1 MRFSALLINDLI
13 IWAKRPTTAV
23 SMGFAVMV
31 VVLGLIGASTRAPL
45 FPAVLGGPAIAV
57 VNGRI
62 HAGSDGIWFVTSAL
76 FVTTSLN
83 LIDVH
88 DAWVDLML
96 VRGLSRIRWTMVRL
110 VALMVGAMV
119 FMGILVS
126 VLGVA
131 LLIGWRHTPF
141 ITSTTAWDM
150 GVWVLCLISL
160 GWFAMALEL
169 WLGTTWWSLMITWL
183 LLGVARFG
191 GEVSPYIPFS
201 QSIVALHHLPGTL
214 GIRVGASYL
223 GVWTMA
229 SGATVLWGSRHHR
242 R

>member
-1 MRFSALLINDLI
+1 MNLSALLISDLI
-13 IWAKRPTTAV
+13 IWVKRPTTAV
-23 SMGFAVMV
+23 SMGVAVMV
-31 VVLGLIGASTRAPL
+31 VALGLVGASTQEPL
-45 FPAVLGGPAIAV
+45 FPAVLGGPGIAV
-57 VNGRI
+57 VNGQI
-62 HAGSDGIWFVTSAL
+62 HAGSDWIWFVTGAL

-83 LIDVH
+83 LISAH
-88 DAWVDLML
+88 DAWVDLVL
-96 VRGLSRIRWTMVRL
+96 VRGISSIRWGIARL
-110 VALMVGAMV
+110 VAIMVGAMV
-119 FMGILVS
+119 FMAILVS
-126 VLGVA
+126 FLGGVF
-131 LLIGWRHTPF
+131 LMGWRSVPL

-214 GIRVGASYL
+214 GIRAGASYL
-223 GVWTMA
+223 GAWTMA
-229 SGATVLWGSRHHR
+229 SGATVLWKSRHHR